1 MSIAIPMILFG
12 VMALVAVVAIYYLLR
27 SNQERSDR
35 ASFLYKY
42 GAYFPIALIL
52 VGVIAFF
59 LIK

>member
-1 MSIAIPMILFG
+1 MSISIPVILFG
-12 VMALVAVVAIYYLLR
+12 VMALVAVIAIYYLMR

-42 GAYFPIALIL
+42 GAYFPILLI
-52 VGVIAFF
+52 VVVVAFF